1 MLVNLV
7 LLILFLQSK
16 LISMTRDETSYRWSP
31 LASWLM
37 CFLFTALSRWS
48 EPRLGSGEGNINLVS
63 RPSLRRGGQG
73 RPGEARGGQ
82 GREPLLVTAMIKQV
96 QGTPGLVHTF
106 FLLPS
111 FPFPFHS
118 ERIIPFDQSEVRI
131 LSWWPIR
138 SSWYS
143 PLRHPW
149 WHGPGSDAFFRIS
162 RVSRRGV
169 AAWFAARSEAPD
181 TGHSRVSSRAS
192 DWSGPTPR
200 TSTIWRQFLQR
211 TASVNKQLSPHWRWV
226 RVMRG
231 DIVKESPQIPS
242 VQRPSDVS
250 NLHTH

>member
-1 MLVNLV
+1 
-7 LLILFLQSK
+7 
-16 LISMTRDETSYRWSP
+16 
-31 LASWLM
+31 
-37 CFLFTALSRWS
+37 
-48 EPRLGSGEGNINLVS
+48 
-63 RPSLRRGGQG
+63 
-73 RPGEARGGQ
+73 
-82 GREPLLVTAMIKQV
+82 MIKQV

-118 ERIIPFDQSEVRI
+118 ERIIPFDQSEARI

-143 PLRHPW
+143 SLRHPW
-149 WHGPGSDAFFRIS
+149 WHGPGSDAFFHIS

-169 AAWFAARSEAPD
+169 AAWFAARCEAPD

-211 TASVNKQLSPHWRWV
+211 TASVNKQLTTVSAV
-226 RVMRG
+226 TLG
-231 DIVKESPQIPS
+231 Q
-242 VQRPSDVS
+242 SDEGGFCKRISANTICPAPVWCFKS
-250 NLHTH
+250 AYTLNSALS